1 MGLCKMKRAVIAIL
15 ALSLLVP
22 EFSFAHGLPPAQ
34 GTGSGS
40 QAASSSSTPPTSS
53 EPRSP
58 ALHRRHTRRSRSDAR
73 ETQQR
78 RHGISKGEKV
88 FLVSVVGTS
97 MGIGALAGGP
107 KGLAIGAIVGGWGA
121 YGAHRLWRWIK

>member
-1 MGLCKMKRAVIAIL
+1 MGFCQMKRAVIAIL

-22 EFSFAHGLPPAQ
+22 EFSFANGLPPGQ
-34 GTGSGS
+34 GTGSSS

-58 ALHRRHTRRSRSDAR
+58 ASHRRQTRRNRSYAR

-78 RHGISKGEKV
+78 HHGISKGEKV